1 MKKQKILTI
10 LWVIFCALIGGLFG
24 SFSVGIGKRFDNLS
38 SYLLIGAKTPQFA
51 LIRTIFTILTIVLI
65 VFALFYSMRYLRMN
79 REMTAISEELAEKDY
94 YTLHRNYTIS
104 FSMVA
109 ISIYLVISLM
119 VFSFAAHDIR
129 IFIESF
135 VAVVL
140 LVIHKRLLK
149 QMLADKG
156 IAFPSKITY
165 KSFKE
170 NIFQLDEGEME
181 KEYKSSFE
189 TVTFLCYYVFPAL
202 YFLFLFIFGITQHF
216 DLLAFLITLF
226 IHLVILGF
234 SLINDLKF
242 YK

>member
-10 LWVIFCALIGGLFG
+10 LWVIFCAIIGGLFG
-24 SFSVGIGKRFDNLS
+24 SFSVDIGKRFDKLL
-38 SYLLIGAKTPQFA
+38 SYLLIGARTPQFA
-51 LIRTIFTILTIVLI
+51 LIRTIFTILTIVSI
-65 VFALFYSMRYLRMN
+65 VFALFYGIRYLRMN
-79 REMTAISEELAEKDY
+79 REMTDISEELTEKEY
-94 YTLHRNYTIS
+94 HTLHRNYTIS

-129 IFIESF
+129 ILIECF

-156 IAFPSKITY
+156 IALPSKITY

-170 NIFQLDEGEME
+170 
-181 KEYKSSFE
+181 K
-189 TVTFLCYYVFPAL
+189 
-202 YFLFLFIFGITQHF
+202 YF
-216 DLLAFLITLF
+216 
-226 IHLVILGF
+226 
-234 SLINDLKF
+234 
-242 YK
+242 